1 MTIEE
6 IWDILLMALPCHGRR
21 FPLSGVNFWHPRSK
35 RKGVAAMI
43 TWTELFAFCMFVVA
57 LIALVKQDR

>member
-1 MTIEE
+1 
-6 IWDILLMALPCHGRR
+6 
-21 FPLSGVNFWHPRSK
+21 
-35 RKGVAAMI
+35 MI

>member
-1 MTIEE
+1 MV
-6 IWDILLMALPCHGRR
+6 ALPCHGRR
-21 FPLSGVNFWHPRSK
+21 FPLSGVSFIHPQTKAR
-35 RKGVAAMI
+35 GVVAMV

>member
-1 MTIEE
+1 MTIAE
-6 IWDILLMALPCHGRR
+6 IWDILLVALPCHGRR
-21 FPLSGVNFWHPRSK
+21 FPLFGGELLAPPDES
-35 RKGVAAMI
+35 KGVVAMI

>member
-6 IWDILLMALPCHGRR
+6 IWVILFTALPCHGRR
-21 FPLSGVNFWHPRSK
+21 FPLSGVNFWHPQS
-35 RKGVAAMI
+35 RKGVVAMI